1 MDKIY
6 YLDAAILSCKAMI
19 TYAHRYAD
27 RAEAMAAEESDP
39 VRRAELETIAEI
51 CRHVPE
57 HPPGT
62 SMRRCRPSGSF
73 RWATGWRT

>member
-57 HPPGT
+57 HPARNFYEAVQAQWFLQVGY
-62 SMRRCRPSGSF
+62 RL
-73 RWATGWRT
+73 A